1 MSKSIVTEKQLS
13 FREKIQRFITHH
25 RATKH
30 PIILVIIA
38 VLLVAA
44 IIVIGVTTNETYTDP
59 STVTLNRPADTAVQ
73 MSFAGDI
80 MLGRQIAVRGEKEG
94 YDVFFEKTS
103 ALWKDSDIVMGNLE
117 NVAIKGS
124 ESDYEKSADPIIL
137 SSTPESVT
145 ALKDAGFNLIGL
157 ANNHFCNLGREGMI
171 SSFEIFEE
179 NNLEYLGAGYNIEEA
194 ARYAVKEI
202 GGFKIGI
209 IAGTEVSG
217 HGTLAGDD
225 YPGSLSML
233 YTRFYDVIDSAA
245 SECDFT
251 VVFMH
256 WGDENILSPTEEMKE
271 IGKKLIDAGADAIIG
286 MHPHVLLP
294 VEKYRDG
301 IICYSLGNFVF
312 DQGKE
317 RQTDS
322 TLLNYTITE
331 DGEGQLEFV
340 PLKIVN
346 GAPQIA
352 TSKSDIKRINHFLT
366 KGMDASDYKTTDDGH
381 IIISA
386 PGVNLEDVEARKI
399 AEAEEQAKLDRLK
412 QQASTEATTAAN

>member
-44 IIVIGVTTNETYTDP
+44 VIVVGFVTKDDYLDP
-59 STVTLNRPADTAVQ
+59 STVTLNRPANTAVQ

-157 ANNHFCNLGREGMI
+157 ANNHFCNLGRDGMR
-171 SSFEIFEE
+171 STFEIFEE
-179 NNLEYLGAGYNIEEA
+179 NDLEYLGAGYNIEEA

-202 GGFKIGI
+202 NGFKIGI
-209 IAGTEVSG
+209 VAGTEVSG

-251 VVFMH
+251 IVFMH
-256 WGDENILSPTEEMKE
+256 WGDENILNPTEEMKE
-271 IGKKLIDAGADAIIG
+271 IGQKLIDAGADAIIG

-331 DGEGQLEFV
+331 EGEGQLEFV
-340 PLKIVN
+340 PIKIVN
-346 GAPQIA
+346 GAPQVA
-352 TSKSDIKRINHFLT
+352 TGKSDITRINHFLT
-366 KGMDASDYKTTDDGH
+366 KGMDSSDYKVTDDGH
-381 IIISA
+381 ILITA
-386 PGVNLEDVEARKI
+386 PGVNLEDVEARKL
-399 AEAEEQAKLDRLK
+399 AEAEEQAKLDRL
-412 QQASTEATTAAN
+412 QQKTQAQTTTVAN